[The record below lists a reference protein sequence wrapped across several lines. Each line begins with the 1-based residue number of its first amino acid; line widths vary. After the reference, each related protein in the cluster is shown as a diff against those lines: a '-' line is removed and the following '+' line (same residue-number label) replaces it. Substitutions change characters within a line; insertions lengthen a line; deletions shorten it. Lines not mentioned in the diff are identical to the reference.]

1 MIIEKYYQL
10 WKVASTDKDRT
21 AIRNIFVT
29 HWPFGPSYF
38 ISPSHGNEFPGSPGA
53 FYREDN
59 GDRLC
64 TCADCQH
71 AHAKRN
77 GTPESPFNQGDVVCN
92 HGGRSGIYGRVGV
105 VYQTNPDST
114 RVDYPH
120 LGDLGVRYE
129 KTSDLQLCW
138 ARTAT
143 PAVDVKAEK
152 MIADLSLEDHMNKE
166 YAVAVATNGSAL
178 AMVPA
183 QAESDADLGMFDSRI
198 LMQSHRISRAKTM
211 PIFLRFGKHINGTEL
226 VLLSN
231 GHLIPRE
238 RDGVESNHTFPDYT
252 KIIPRRRPKAGEVTH
267 GVMTYGTKH
276 FNNLVEAIGAKQGV
290 GVRAV
295 FAEERWDTPILMEP
309 TGVNEVDEQFKPPLG
324 LLMPVSDGPAKLWY
338 EVKKFVEK

>member
-10 WKVASTDKDRT
+10 WKVASKDNDRPT
-21 AIRNIFVT
+21 LRNILVT

-38 ISPSHGNEFPGSPGA
+38 IDPSHGNEFPVTKGA

-71 AHAKRN
+71 AHAKQN
-77 GTPESPFNQGDVVCN
+77 GTPDSPFNQGDVVCCQSTRRGN
-92 HGGRSGIYGRVGV
+92 YGRIGV

-120 LGDLGVRYE
+120 LGGLAVRYE
-129 KTSDLQLCW
+129 KTSELQLCW

-143 PAVDVKAEK
+143 PAVDVKADN
-152 MIADLSLEDHMNKE
+152 MISNMALEDHMNKH
-166 YAVAVATNGSAL
+166 YGVAVATNGFAL
-178 AMVPA
+178 AMVPVEI
-183 QAESDADLGMFDSRI
+183 ESDADLGMFDSRI
-198 LMQSHRISRAKTM
+198 LMQAHRVSRAKTM
-211 PIFLRFGKHINGTEL
+211 PLFLRFGKHINGTEL

-238 RDGVESNHTFPDYT
+238 RDGAESNHTYPDYA

-267 GVMTYGTKH
+267 GVMTYDPKH
-276 FNNLVEAIGAKQGV
+276 FNSLVDAIGGKQSY

-295 FAEERWDTPILMEP
+295 FAEERWATPILMEP
-309 TGVNEVDEQFKPPLG
+309 TGVNDVDELFKPPLG
-324 LLMPVSDGPAKLWY
+324 LLMPVSDGPAQKWY
-338 EVKKFVEK
+338 RVKKIVEE